1 MKRNPV
7 YSREMRVSSRS
18 IRLPVILAVFNGIL
32 SFAVLLNMYSAVEQ
46 VKAAA
51 AIQYSRF
58 MDMYELAATL
68 EFVLV
73 VFLSPAVTASSI
85 SGERERQTLDLM
97 LSTQMTAAQVVVGKL
112 LSALT
117 VQLLLIVSGIP
128 LVAMVFV
135 YGGITLADAAEL
147 LLCYTAAAFFAGSLG
162 ICCSSLFK
170 RSTISTV
177 AAYWIMTAVV
187 AGTYFINQFALS
199 LSSMSIQNAGALYMA
214 GQEMAVPSSGGA
226 FYLFLLNPAVTFL
239 GLMDGQAGR
248 NTPMF
253 AICSRFGMEADGF
266 IMEHWIPISILIQLA
281 LGVLFLLAAVRWVEP
296 IRRKKKGRR
305 RSAPNMNLG
314 IK

>member
-135 YGGITLADAAEL
+135 
-147 LLCYTAAAFFAGSLG
+147 
-162 ICCSSLFK
+162 
-170 RSTISTV
+170 
-177 AAYWIMTAVV
+177 
-187 AGTYFINQFALS
+187 
-199 LSSMSIQNAGALYMA
+199 
-214 GQEMAVPSSGGA
+214 
-226 FYLFLLNPAVTFL
+226 
-239 GLMDGQAGR
+239 
-248 NTPMF
+248 
-253 AICSRFGMEADGF
+253 
-266 IMEHWIPISILIQLA
+266 
-281 LGVLFLLAAVRWVEP
+281 
-296 IRRKKKGRR
+296 
-305 RSAPNMNLG
+305 
-314 IK
+314 